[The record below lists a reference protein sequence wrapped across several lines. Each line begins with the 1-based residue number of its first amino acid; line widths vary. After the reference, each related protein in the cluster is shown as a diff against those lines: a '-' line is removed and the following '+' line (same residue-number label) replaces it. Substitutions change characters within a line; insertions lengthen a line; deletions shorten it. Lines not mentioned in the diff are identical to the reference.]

1 MEHARVIAYIKND
14 VTRQAEKATHQV
26 EQARMGGRARTEE
39 AERVEPYIQR
49 FIALRDKQ
57 KKWSVGS
64 TIQKVMAEMDRERE
78 HERRRQKN
86 AVATAEQ
93 LLRALDRGDSAE
105 AAVLRA
111 EVARLE
117 LELAG
122 LDDGP
127 LKHPDPKTIR
137 RHLTARG
144 IK

>member
-1 MEHARVIAYIKND
+1 
-14 VTRQAEKATHQV
+14 
-26 EQARMGGRARTEE
+26 
-39 AERVEPYIQR
+39 
-49 FIALRDKQ
+49 
-57 KKWSVGS
+57 
-64 TIQKVMAEMDRERE
+64 MAEMDRERE

-111 EVARLE
+111 EAAR